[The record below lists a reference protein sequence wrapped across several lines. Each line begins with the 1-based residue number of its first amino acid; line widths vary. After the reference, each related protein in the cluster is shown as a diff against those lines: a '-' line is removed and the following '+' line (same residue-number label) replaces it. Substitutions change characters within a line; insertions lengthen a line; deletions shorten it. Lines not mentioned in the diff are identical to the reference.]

1 MRWNVVKD
9 GLEIRLFYPLTTY
22 IMNRRRGKWGR
33 GAGRVQRGWRGGYGG
48 AGDSRDHGGQG
59 RGQARWAHNYSIS
72 RDRPKIR
79 TEFLVRLDIRL
90 FCSVFGPE
98 PDGSR
103 FFADLVPDLKPGSRS
118 IRSAILALQYLLI
131 RRVPKNVNQFLK
143 IKCTI
148 SSPLLSSPFFNNL
161 FEVQIPC
168 LIRFWRNLGKLGP
181 WVETC

>member
-59 RGQARWAHNYSIS
+59 RGQARWAHNYSIR

-103 FFADLVPDLKPGSRS
+103 FFADLVPDLKPGSGS

-131 RRVPKNVNQFLK
+131 RRVPK
-143 IKCTI
+143 KCKPI
-148 SSPLLSSPFFNNL
+148 FKNKMHNF
-161 FEVQIPC
+161 
-168 LIRFWRNLGKLGP
+168 
-181 WVETC
+181 